1 MLEMGTS
8 HASSW
13 LGTSHASSWAPLMFR
28 VGHLSCFELGTF
40 DAWSWLGT
48 FDASSRAPFMPR
60 VRHLS
65 CLKLGTFDAS
75 SWAPLMPRVGH
86 LSCLELGMSW
96 APLMLRVGHL
106 SCFELGTFDAS
117 SWAPLMLRVGYEL
130 GTSHASS
137 WAPLM
142 LRARGGHLSCF
153 ELGTFDASS
162 WAPLMLRVGW
172 APLMPRVRH
181 LSCFELTSS
190 WAPTFDA
197 SSWAPLMPRVGH
209 LSFFELGAFDA
220 SSWAPLMPGVGHLA
234 CLELGFLDASSWTPL
249 MPGVGFVP
257 AVGCFPLQ
265 LGTFDASTSTSA
277 PRVGHLSCLQLGI
290 VDAWSW
296 ASLMPRV
303 GRLHASSWGPLM
315 LRVGHLSCFDLG
327 TFEASSWAPTFDAS
341 SWAPLMPR
349 VGHLAC
355 LELGFLDA
363 SSWTPLMPGVGFLPA
378 VGISIWALSESRS
391 LVCAGRFGPPDGKEA
406 ETPNSHRSQFLD
418 FPGIEGYKE
427 ATGIDLSVSAYVA
440 RKGQERKAIEGL
452 AGRPGPKR
460 QEVFEEES
468 IAQILKYVKEKAKD
482 PKPFFIYWATYCQQL
497 QGVSSHFN
505 DPHVDHLNAQAS
517 MMAAHSSYV
526 TRLLD
531 TLKEEQIAE
540 NTLVVWMSDNGPMY
554 AFYPNSG
561 YSWLRG
567 GKGQVLE
574 GGVRTPS
581 MAWWPGMILANQEP
595 VDLLHITDLYTT
607 AARLGGA
614 LDAIPE
620 DRVVDGVDQLP
631 LLLLGEGH
639 GRRKKIFFYSAL

>member
-1 MLEMGTS
+1 MGKTRRFREVTWTRIGQHAFPAETIRLDCVLLGFEVSSRSRAQWVIAIKRPLVRLRLRLNKGTRQKSHRLEPVVDEEVRQANEDT
-8 HASSW
+8 HV
-13 LGTSHASSWAPLMFR
+13 TT
-28 VGHLSCFELGTF
+28 GHLFRSFAAQDTDLSLRPKISSTAVSSGGRHVQGNLSGCCAASGEEPEHAPENQGF
-40 DAWSWLGT
+40 DYAYYGLFNG
-48 FDASSRAPFMPR
+48 APDLWP
-60 VRHLS
+60 
-65 CLKLGTFDAS
+65 D
-75 SWAPLMPRVGH
+75 
-86 LSCLELGMSW
+86 
-96 APLMLRVGHL
+96 
-106 SCFELGTFDAS
+106 
-117 SWAPLMLRVGYEL
+117 GYEM
-130 GTSHASS
+130 T
-137 WAPLM
+137 
-142 LRARGGHLSCF
+142 
-153 ELGTFDASS
+153 
-162 WAPLMLRVGW
+162 
-172 APLMPRVRH
+172 
-181 LSCFELTSS
+181 
-190 WAPTFDA
+190 
-197 SSWAPLMPRVGH
+197 
-209 LSFFELGAFDA
+209 
-220 SSWAPLMPGVGHLA
+220 
-234 CLELGFLDASSWTPL
+234 
-249 MPGVGFVP
+249 
-257 AVGCFPLQ
+257 
-265 LGTFDASTSTSA
+265 
-277 PRVGHLSCLQLGI
+277 
-290 VDAWSW
+290 
-296 ASLMPRV
+296 
-303 GRLHASSWGPLM
+303 
-315 LRVGHLSCFDLG
+315 
-327 TFEASSWAPTFDAS
+327 
-341 SWAPLMPR
+341 
-349 VGHLAC
+349 
-355 LELGFLDA
+355 
-363 SSWTPLMPGVGFLPA
+363 
-378 VGISIWALSESRS
+378 
-391 LVCAGRFGPPDGKEA
+391 A

-452 AGRPGPKR
+452 AGTPGPKR

-468 IAQILKYVKEKAKD
+468 ITQILKYVKEKAKD

-531 TLKEEQIAE
+531 TLKEEKIAE

-581 MAWWPGMILANQEP
+581 MAWWPGMIEANQDP

-639 GRRKKIFFYSAL
+639 GRRKKVFFYSGELLGALRHGDIKAHFQPGASGGLPKMEAYNVRRDPGEKHGQFYPYLWTVTPIMNDVKAHKRMIQKFPHRGTVEQPKSCEK